1 MKITILKKL
10 GIAIP
15 SKEGVEELEANKLI
29 IECYDAAGNQLEGK
43 AKICGR
49 TFLCGNGIPGA
60 AIQEGTHRL
69 TIIHDDKH
77 YFAANITRNG
87 SKVEAFCHDSYEIM
101 YKACVAAEQAVR
113 GTQTFQ
119 ARLEA
124 LEKAYNGVDL
134 LNLI

>member
-1 MKITILKKL
+1 MKITILKEL

-29 IECYDAAGNQLEGK
+29 IECYDAAGNQLKVK

-49 TFLCGNGIPGA
+49 TFPSGNGIPGA

-69 TIIHDDKH
+69 TIIHEDKH
-77 YFAANITRNG
+77 YFAANMTRNG
-87 SKVEAFCHDSYEIM
+87 DKLAVFCHDIYEMI
-101 YKACVAAEQAVR
+101 YAACVAAEQAVR
-113 GTQTFQ
+113 GAQTFQ